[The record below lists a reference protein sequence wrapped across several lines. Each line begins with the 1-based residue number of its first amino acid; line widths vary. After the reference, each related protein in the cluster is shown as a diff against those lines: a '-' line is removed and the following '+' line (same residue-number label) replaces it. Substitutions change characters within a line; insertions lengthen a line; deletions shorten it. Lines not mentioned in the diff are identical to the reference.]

1 MTGNSTRT
9 WTNDISVVPLA
20 TLLNAELARPSF
32 APRTC
37 PICQTPRSVHL
48 YLHRFY
54 GDVGGAWIWCS
65 SCRRYDHDRRPVPE
79 WWHNNQAISL
89 EVLASPPI
97 VLDEMSEYIDRHW
110 NELRPSESSDG

>member
-9 WTNDISVVPLA
+9 WTNDISVEPLA
-20 TLLNAELARPSF
+20 TLLNAELARPSLV
-32 APRTC
+32 PRTC

-79 WWHNNQAISL
+79 WWHNSQAISL